1 VKFLRTDEIE
11 GNSMSTI
18 HPPANGISYNREEQA
33 ANTWSGPKRLELSD
47 EERNKQLADIR
58 ARSPQNPESYS
69 AKAAR
74 ARAEQTA
81 RQQAHNDKLRE
92 ALAGAERAKV
102 RPLTFAERQLVA
114 AANTFVEVL

>member
-11 GNSMSTI
+11 ENSMSTI
-18 HPPANGISYNREEQA
+18 HPLAGAVPTREEAA
-33 ANTWSGPKRLELSD
+33 ANTWPVFKQQPAPTNE
-47 EERNKQLADIR
+47 QLADIR

-92 ALAGAERAKV
+92 ALAAAERAKG
-102 RPLTFAERQLVA
+102 RPLTFAERQLVLA
-114 AANTFVEVL
+114 SFQ